1 MGNVWSI
8 CPPELDP
15 CLYAPDPDRY
25 TDLDEMGRQ
34 APQPEKGSAVATD
47 PDQNSVPAPPPP
59 PPKVEAAHH
68 TIDPPEGTWLTVHGS
83 DNEPRTYVTRHGD
96 CLDASTGAAKGYL
109 NVDGENDPPLPP
121 PPPPPPLLPPHL
133 RLATKSEGTAGDS
146 REEYLVS
153 RER

>member
-1 MGNVWSI
+1 MWSI

-15 CLYAPDPDRY
+15 CLYAPDRVY
-25 TDLDEMGRQ
+25 TDLNDKGQQ
-34 APQPEKGSAVATD
+34 APQPPAKGIVAVAGE

-68 TIDPPEGTWLTVHGS
+68 TIDPPEGTWLTIHGS

-109 NVDGENDPPLPP
+109 NVDGEYDPPLPP
-121 PPPPPPLLPPHL
+121 PPPPPPPPSPPLLPHL
-133 RLATKSEGTAGDS
+133 LLHQNQRALLATLA
-146 REEYLVS
+146 RNIW
-153 RER
+153 